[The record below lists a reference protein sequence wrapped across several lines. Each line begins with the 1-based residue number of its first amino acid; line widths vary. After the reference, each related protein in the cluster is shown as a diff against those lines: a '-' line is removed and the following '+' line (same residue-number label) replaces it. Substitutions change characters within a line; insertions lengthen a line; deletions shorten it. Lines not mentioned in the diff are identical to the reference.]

1 MASAYYYNQQQ
12 AGGAPPPSMNQ
23 QQPPRGIPGQIGI
36 NPTPQHYLQQ
46 QQQQQQQQQYRS
58 QAMNDSH
65 RKRSQAK
72 PSRQSAAMADDADEP
87 SGDELDDIS
96 ARDIA
101 MARYKRNHDYLSEIF
116 TPYNAASIVPPPLDI
131 SQTKEEIEKQIEEFK
146 EKASTQKKEY
156 DEKMLRLEEE
166 QQKFWSLMNTL
177 NESSTLEGIE
187 EAANTLAKELRL
199 QIDHSS
205 QNVKAVA
212 IPGIEEDIPAQP
224 QQQQNLNQ
232 QQQSQSSPQQQQ
244 QIEESTA
251 DNKDSLQDHSMMD
264 VDNQNNSS
272 SINNDENNQ
281 HSKQQDDDNMDMY
294 FKDGEE
300 EEGATDSF
308 FNEMVNADDDPSVS
322 EFLNTE

>member
-12 AGGAPPPSMNQ
+12 AGGAPPPSINQ

-46 QQQQQQQQQYRS
+46 QQQQQQFRN

-72 PSRQSAAMADDADEP
+72 PSRQSATMADDADEP

-146 EKASTQKKEY
+146 QKTSAQKRGH
-156 DEKMLRLEEE
+156 DDKMLRLEEE
-166 QQKFWSLMNTL
+166 QQKFWTLMNAL
-177 NESSTLEGIE
+177 NESNTLESID
-187 EAANTLAKELRL
+187 EAANTLAKELGV
-199 QIDHSS
+199 QIDHST

-212 IPGIEEDIPAQP
+212 IPGIEEDAPTQP
-224 QQQQNLNQ
+224 QQQQMLNQ
-232 QQQSQSSPQQQQ
+232 QHQPQSSPQQQQ
-244 QIEESTA
+244 QIEETA
-251 DNKDSLQDHSMMD
+251 ADSKDSLQDHSMMD
-264 VDNQNNSS
+264 VDNQNNTSS
-272 SINNDENNQ
+272 NANNDENNQ
-281 HSKQQDDDNMDMY
+281 HSKQQEDDNMDMY

>member
-12 AGGAPPPSMNQ
+12 AGGAPPSSMNQ

-46 QQQQQQQQQYRS
+46 QQQQQQYRN
-58 QAMNDSH
+58 QALNDSH

-72 PSRQSAAMADDADEP
+72 SSRQSAAMADDADEP

-131 SQTKEEIEKQIEEFK
+131 NQTKEEIQKQIEEFK
-146 EKASTQKKEY
+146 VKTSRQKEERDK
-156 DEKMLRLEEE
+156 KMLRLEEE
-166 QQKFWSLMNTL
+166 QQKFWTLMNKL
-177 NESSTLEGIE
+177 NESNTLESIN
-187 EAANTLAKELRL
+187 EAANTLAEELGLR
-199 QIDHSS
+199 IDHSS
-205 QNVKAVA
+205 QNVKAMA
-212 IPGIEEDIPAQP
+212 IPGIEEDLPAQP
-224 QQQQNLNQ
+224 QQQQILNQ
-232 QQQSQSSPQQQQ
+232 QQPSQSSPQQQQ
-244 QIEESTA
+244 QIEESSA

-272 SINNDENNQ
+272 TTNLDENNQ
-281 HSKQQDDDNMDMY
+281 HSKQQEDDNMDMY